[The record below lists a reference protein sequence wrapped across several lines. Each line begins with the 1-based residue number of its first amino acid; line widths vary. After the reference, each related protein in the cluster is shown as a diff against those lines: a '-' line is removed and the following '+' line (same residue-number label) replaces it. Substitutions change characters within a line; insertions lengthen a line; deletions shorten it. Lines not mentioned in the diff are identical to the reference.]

1 MARMFLLLLL
11 FKKGPINF
19 ANIQFIEMNLRFSAT
34 AIGRLRLV
42 GISEG
47 ISYILLLFIA
57 MPLKYLMNLSQPV
70 WYIGWIHGLLFLL
83 FILALIYVTI
93 TLEWKFKKVFFAF
106 IAALLPFG
114 TFILDKSWKKEE
126 GLFLEKR

>member
-1 MARMFLLLLL
+1 MLTGYIRGHSTIIMSL
-11 FKKGPINF
+11 
-19 ANIQFIEMNLRFSAT
+19 EFSPPG
-34 AIGRLRLV
+34 IGRLRMA

-57 MPLKYLMNLSQPV
+57 MPLKYFAGLPQAV
-70 WYIGWIHGLLFLL
+70 WYIGWVHGLLFIL

-93 TLEWKFKKVFFAF
+93 TLEWNFKKVIVAF

-114 TFILDKSWKKEE
+114 TFILNRSLKRQES
-126 GLFLEKR
+126 FLLQQKALK

>member
-1 MARMFLLLLL
+1 MRSRYIRWYLTIIMSLD
-11 FKKGPINF
+11 
-19 ANIQFIEMNLRFSAT
+19 FSST
-34 AIGRLRLV
+34 EIGRLRMA

-57 MPLKYLMNLSQPV
+57 MPLKYFAGLPQAV
-70 WYIGWIHGLLFLL
+70 WYIGWVHGLLFML

-93 TLEWKFKKVFFAF
+93 TLEWNFKKVIVAF

-114 TFILDKSWKKEE
+114 TFILDRSLRKQESLLLQQKAV
-126 GLFLEKR
+126 R